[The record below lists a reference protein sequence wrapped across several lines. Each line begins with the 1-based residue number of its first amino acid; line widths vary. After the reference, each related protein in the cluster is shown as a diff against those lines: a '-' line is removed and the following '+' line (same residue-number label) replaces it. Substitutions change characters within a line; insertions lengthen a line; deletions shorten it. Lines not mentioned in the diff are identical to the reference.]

1 MPKLSYRSSFK
12 LLSFCRSQYD
22 RGQRSDGSYT
32 FYKEDGTPVHNL
44 YNQSS
49 FSTYT
54 ITKVNNL
61 IKVDKDFDLHWVA
74 PLSCGFLTGYGTVVN
89 GLKPKTASSIVIF
102 GTGAVGLSALMATK
116 IEGYTTIIA
125 FDIHD
130 SRLELAKEL
139 GATHMI
145 NRLKEDVVERVR
157 EITNGMGVHY
167 SVDTTGVSAVMKAGV
182 DVLGMMV
189 FMLQLLLHQIPWK

>member
-1 MPKLSYRSSFK
+1 M
-12 LLSFCRSQYD
+12 
-22 RGQRSDGSYT
+22 
-32 FYKEDGTPVHNL
+32 
-44 YNQSS
+44 
-49 FSTYT
+49 
-54 ITKVNNL
+54 
-61 IKVDKDFDLHWVA
+61 DKDFDLHWVA

-145 NRLKEDVVERVR
+145 NSLKEDVVERVR

-189 FMLQLLLHQIPWK
+189 FMLQLPLHQIPWK